1 MKQFKEFYEDK
12 ENSEILEESVLLG
25 VLGGVLGIP
34 VLLGVSWGASWVT
47 KKYTKLSRNIILG
60 IIHNFRGIRENFRR
74 DKKGATDKIKKAIK
88 EIESVPEVKK
98 AVNDIDKLQVKY
110 YEELKD
116 IYAAIEKKDIDTA
129 EDLHSELPINIQ
141 ENPEVKVAIIN
152 VILQEFEEPPV
163 YIVSPGNDTYQ
174 AIKRLFGQKVARAME
189 ELGKR
194 GFSKYYE
201 RVNGKEETQKE
212 EK

>member
-1 MKQFKEFYEDK
+1 MKSFNEFYEDK
-12 ENSEILEESVLLG
+12 ENSEPIEESVLVG
-25 VLGGVLGIP
+25 VLAGVLGIP
-34 VLLGVSWGASWVT
+34 LLLATSWAAAWVT
-47 KKYTKLSRNIILG
+47 KKYTKLSRTIIIG
-60 IIHNFRGIRENFRR
+60 IIHNFKEIGKNFRKDR
-74 DKKGATDKIKKAIK
+74 KGTTERIAKTVK
-88 EIESVPEVKK
+88 EIEGSPEVRK
-98 AVNDIDKLQVKY
+98 AVHDIEKFQNKY
-110 YEELKD
+110 YEELKEV
-116 IYAAIEKKDIDTA
+116 YSAIEKKDVDTA
-129 EDLHSELPINIQ
+129 EELYNELPVNLQ

-194 GFSKYYE
+194 SFSRYYE
-201 RVNGKEETQKE
+201 RVNGNSETKSE

>member
-74 DKKGATDKIKKAIK
+74 DKKGATDKIKKTIK